1 MKIVFAGTPE
11 FAKEHLKILLRENN
25 VDLVLTQPDR
35 KAGRGNKLTPSPV
48 KVLAQKN
55 NIRVLQPKTLKG
67 NLNLVNKLRGVGPH
81 IILVVAYGLIVPK
94 EILNILSW
102 VV

>member
-11 FAKEHLKILLRENN
+11 FAKEHLRILLRENN

-48 KVLAQKN
+48 KVLAQK
-55 NIRVLQPKTLKG
+55 
-67 NLNLVNKLRGVGPH
+67 
-81 IILVVAYGLIVPK
+81 IILK
-94 EILNILSW
+94 SCNQKH
-102 VV
+102 

>member
-35 KAGRGNKLTPSPV
+35 NAGRGNKNTVFLG
-48 KVLAQKN
+48 K
-55 NIRVLQPKTLKG
+55 RF
-67 NLNLVNKLRGVGPH
+67 
-81 IILVVAYGLIVPK
+81 
-94 EILNILSW
+94 
-102 VV
+102 